1 MKVKVLGSYGG
12 RYRDFGTTCL
22 QIADD
27 ILIDAGNIMRSLGED
42 CLKINHIL
50 LTHAHLDH
58 IVDIPF
64 LIDYTYKFRDQP
76 LEIIGHRETLDAV
89 KDYVMN
95 WNIWPEF
102 SSIRLINSGDF
113 AVVYRELEEKDSI
126 NLNGFEISTF
136 PSNHTI
142 PTLSFVVKREGK
154 GFLFTGDTYKNPFV
168 WNILN
173 SDPEIRVLI
182 TEVSFP
188 SYMHN
193 LAEVSKHHTP
203 KTLQEDLKNLRR
215 DDVEVYVMHL
225 KPNSIDE
232 LKKEIK
238 EYLPA
243 VKILTDG
250 DEVIIN

>member
-1 MKVKVLGSYGG
+1 MVVKILGSYGG

-22 QIADD
+22 QISED
-27 ILIDAGNIMRSLGED
+27 IIIDAGNIMRSLGED
-42 CLKINHIL
+42 CLKINHVL

-64 LIDYTYKFRDQP
+64 LIDYTYKYREQP

-113 AVVYRELEEKDSI
+113 AVVYRELRERDSME
-126 NLNGFEISTF
+126 LNGFEIEVF
-136 PSNHTI
+136 PSNHTV
-142 PTLSFVVKREGK
+142 PTLSYIIKKDGK
-154 GFLFTGDTYKNPFV
+154 GFLFTGDTYKNPLI
-168 WNILN
+168 WEKLN
-173 SDPEIRVLI
+173 GDREIKALI

-203 KTLQEDLKNLRR
+203 KTLKGELENLNRTDVDL
-215 DDVEVYVMHL
+215 YVMHL
-225 KPNSIDE
+225 KPNSLE
-232 LKKEIK
+232 EIK
-238 EYLPA
+238 EEMKDLLPY
-243 VKILTDG
+243 VKILSDG
-250 DEVIIN
+250 DEIIIN